1 MSIRTLTA
9 RLAEEASEAHR
20 RQNHTAS
27 RALDGPLENL
37 ALPERQERGGQGI
50 VVSGRGHIEAGSVLP
65 PTGVEPETTPARR
78 VGIRLPK
85 RRERWSVPGGIA
97 ARFGLQTKTDPAS
110 GRDIESRQQT
120 SGAAGSSSGEEALP
134 TASDG
139 APQGDVAV
147 PEQEEAAPIT
157 IELQS
162 H

>member
-9 RLAEEASEAHR
+9 RLAEEAIEAHR
-20 RQNHTAS
+20 RQNYTAS
-27 RALDGPLENL
+27 RAIDGPEDL
-37 ALPERQERGGQGI
+37 ALPERQERGDQGI
-50 VVSGRGHIEAGSVLP
+50 VVSGRGHINTSSLLP
-65 PTGVEPETTPARR
+65 PAKVELETTPARR
-78 VGIRLPK
+78 SGIRLPK

-120 SGAAGSSSGEEALP
+120 SGAAGSSSEKEAALP
-134 TASDG
+134 TASDN
-139 APQGDVAV
+139 APQGDVAM

>member
-9 RLAEEASEAHR
+9 RLAEEAIEAHR
-20 RQNHTAS
+20 RQNYTAS
-27 RALDGPLENL
+27 RAIDGPEDL
-37 ALPERQERGGQGI
+37 ALPERQERGDQGI

-65 PTGVEPETTPARR
+65 PTEIKPETTPARR
-78 VGIRLPK
+78 VGTHLPK

-110 GRDIESRQQT
+110 GRDIESPQQT
-120 SGAAGSSSGEEALP
+120 SGAAKSSSEEALP
-134 TASDG
+134 TASDN